1 MTIPASFEPYGRTSR
16 YLDLIGPLL
25 QQRDD
30 PSTVGLLTD
39 ERHTNSRGIVHG
51 GLLVAIADTIM
62 GHAAERAGQG
72 RRVVTASLTTD
83 FVGAAPG
90 GRWIQATTSVLRT
103 GRRMAFTSCAFHCDE
118 RLIIA
123 ASGVFTV
130 VDDKST

>member
-1 MTIPASFEPYGRTSR
+1 MTTPGSFEPYGRTSR

-25 QQRDD
+25 QHRDD
-30 PSTVGLLTD
+30 PSTVALLTD

-62 GHAAERAGQG
+62 GHAAERVGQG

-90 GRWIQATTSVLRT
+90 GRWVQGTTSVLRA
-103 GRRMAFTSCAFHCDE
+103 GRRMAFASCAFHCDD
-118 RLIIA
+118 RLIVV
-123 ASGVFTV
+123 ASGVFNV
-130 VDDKST
+130 VDDAT